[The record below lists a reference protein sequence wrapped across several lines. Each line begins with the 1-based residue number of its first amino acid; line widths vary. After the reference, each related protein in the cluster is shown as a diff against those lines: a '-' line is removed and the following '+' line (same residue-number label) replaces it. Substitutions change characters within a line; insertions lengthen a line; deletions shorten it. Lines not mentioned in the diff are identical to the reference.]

1 MKEYWTKK
9 IYKAIVLCFMLLF
22 SLPIIG
28 PFLSE
33 YQLNPFDYAR
43 ITDVEYKAVVQ
54 DEPEN
59 GGSLLIT
66 ERLTYDIHAASSN
79 NTFWELWRDL
89 SEDVDEGLKVD
100 YTVHSV
106 KQILPDGSEIVYEES
121 PVLYWEDE
129 DYVSSN
135 KELGPGKW
143 YHSKGPYNED
153 ARQYECVFFYI
164 DDVYRDEMVFEIVYE
179 MHNASMRYADCS
191 ELYVAMYSGTTV
203 NHLDSFKADILFPAK
218 DMPANGN
225 YEASTYGTS
234 EFNFPFEESDS
245 KYPGYHTF
253 SIDLDKKD
261 LKFAYD
267 TDYLEFD
274 LFSYGD
280 DKHIF
285 TNHAPDNSYS
295 NDPALDEIY
304 EEQEYY
310 HSLAQKIKAFKV
322 IYFICAILLSV
333 VVIVLAYTVNR
344 WIRLKHY
351 FFKPTEKYQFYRE
364 IPDDLD
370 PNFAA
375 EVVFS
380 KLNKNGKKTGIYPAL
395 LLSLVRKKYIAIED
409 TGSTALINVLH
420 QKQNTPPQIP
430 EPSGTLL
437 ERLAA
442 SGPIMQDHSSED
454 SFTGTLSKENIL
466 LSEQEPV
473 LNRLFGVEPIQIVH
487 ESAEP
492 TFLSELAPEGPIMAD
507 HEPLVSEEV
516 ANLEWDAPFEEK
528 PQEILEPL
536 TPCEE
541 SLFDLIIYH
550 AYMGSITLSE
560 LESSMVS
567 DYDTTET
574 FSTQMEEAIVNIGID
589 KQFYQKLS
597 CKQPAEFLQRISKMM
612 KTFALLILI
621 FGTLFTWFSS
631 IGLAFG
637 ANFILAAVLIF
648 ASCRIKKVAHKYI
661 LYTQHGEDECA
672 KWVGLY
678 NFLNSDTLMNERTY
692 TEVAIWEKYL
702 VYATAFGISEKVIN
716 AINIR
721 CPEVAES
728 PVLSNDYYRTTR
740 FRHSGHSFHRSVR
753 VGTRTA
759 RSSYGDGFGGGS
771 YGGGGRGGG
780 GGCGGH

>member
-1 MKEYWTKK
+1 MGEYRTNKFF
-9 IYKAIVLCFMLLF
+9 IAIFLCFMLMF

-59 GGSLLIT
+59 GGSILVT
-66 ERLTYDIHAASSN
+66 ERLTYDIHAASRD

-89 SEDVDEGLKVD
+89 CEDVDEGLKVD

-143 YHSKGPYNED
+143 YHSKGPYDEYSQ
-153 ARQYECVFFYI
+153 QYECVFFYI

-191 ELYVAMYSGTTV
+191 ELYIAMYSGTTV
-203 NHLDSFKADILFPAK
+203 NHLESFKADILFPEK
-218 DMPANGN
+218 DMPAKDN
-225 YEASTYGTS
+225 YEAYTYGTS
-234 EFNFPFEESDS
+234 EFDFPFEESDS

-261 LKFAYD
+261 LNFAYD
-267 TDYLEFD
+267 TDCIEFD
-274 LFSYGD
+274 LFSYGN

-285 TNHAPDNSYS
+285 TNHAPDNYYS
-295 NDPALDEIY
+295 DDSALDEIY

-310 HSLAQKIKAFKV
+310 SSLAQKTKAFKV

-333 VVIVLAYTVNR
+333 AVIILAYTVNR

-370 PNFAA
+370 PNFAT

-380 KLNKNGKKTGIYPAL
+380 KLNKNNSKAGVYSAL
-395 LLSLVRKKYIAIED
+395 LLSLVRKKYIEIED

-454 SFTGTLSKENIL
+454 SFSGILSEGNIL
-466 LSEQEPV
+466 LSEQEP
-473 LNRLFGVEPIQIVH
+473 
-487 ESAEP
+487 
-492 TFLSELAPEGPIMAD
+492 LASD
-507 HEPLVSEEV
+507 EV
-516 ANLEWDAPFEEK
+516 ADLEWNTPLTEDPPEILE

-541 SLFDLIIYH
+541 YLFDLIIHH
-550 AYMGSITLSE
+550 AYRGSITLSE

-574 FSTQMEEAIVNIGID
+574 FSTQMEESIVNIGID
-589 KQFYQKLS
+589 KLFYQKLS
-597 CKQPAEFLQRISKMM
+597 YKQPAEFLQRISKMM
-612 KTFALLILI
+612 KTFAVLILI
-621 FGTLFTWFSS
+621 FGTIIAWFSS
-631 IGLAFG
+631 IGLAYG
-637 ANFILAAVLIF
+637 ANFILAAALII

-702 VYATAFGISEKVIN
+702 VYATAFGISEKVIK
-716 AINIR
+716 AISLR
-721 CPEVAES
+721 CPEASES
-728 PVLSNDYYRTTR
+728 RMLSNDYYRTSR

-753 VGTRTA
+753 IGTRTA
-759 RSSYGDGFGGGS
+759 HSSYGGGGFGGGS

-780 GGCGGH
+780 GGGGGH

>member
-1 MKEYWTKK
+1 MEEYWTKK
-9 IYKAIVLCFMLLF
+9 IATAFVLCFMFLF

-59 GGSLLIT
+59 GGSILVT
-66 ERLTYDIHAASSN
+66 ERLTYDIHAASRD

-89 SEDVDEGLKVD
+89 CEDVDEGLKVD

-106 KQILPDGSEIVYEES
+106 KQILPDGTEIVYEES

-143 YHSKGPYNED
+143 YHSKGPYDEYSQ
-153 ARQYECVFFYI
+153 QYECVFFYI

-191 ELYVAMYSGTTV
+191 ELYIAMYSGTTV
-203 NHLDSFKADILFPAK
+203 NHLESFKADILFPEK
-218 DMPANGN
+218 DMPAKDN
-225 YEASTYGTS
+225 YEAYTYGTS
-234 EFNFPFEESDS
+234 EFDFPFEESDS

-261 LKFAYD
+261 LNFAYD
-267 TDYLEFD
+267 TDCIEFD
-274 LFSYGD
+274 LFSYGN

-285 TNHAPDNSYS
+285 TNHAPDNYYS
-295 NDPALDEIY
+295 DDSALDEIY

-310 HSLAQKIKAFKV
+310 SSLAQKTKAFKV

-333 VVIVLAYTVNR
+333 AVIILAYTVNR
-344 WIRLKHY
+344 WIRIKHY

-380 KLNKNGKKTGIYPAL
+380 KLNKNNSKAGVYSAL
-395 LLSLVRKKYIAIED
+395 LLSLVRKKYIEIED
-409 TGSTALINVLH
+409 TGSTALITVLH

-430 EPSGTLL
+430 EPTVTLL

-442 SGPIMQDHSSED
+442 SGPIMQDHSSEG
-454 SFTGTLSKENIL
+454 SFGNLADE
-466 LSEQEPV
+466 
-473 LNRLFGVEPIQIVH
+473 EPIMT
-487 ESAEP
+487 E
-492 TFLSELAPEGPIMAD
+492 
-507 HEPLVSEEV
+507 HEPLVNNEV
-516 ANLEWDAPFEEK
+516 ADLEWNAPFTEE

-541 SLFDLIIYH
+541 SLFDLIIHH
-550 AYMGSITLSE
+550 AYRGSVTLSE

-574 FSTQMEEAIVNIGID
+574 FSTQMEESIVNIGID
-589 KQFYQKLS
+589 KLFYQKLS
-597 CKQPAEFLQRISKMM
+597 YKQPAEFLQRISKMM
-612 KTFALLILI
+612 KTFAVLILI
-621 FGTLFTWFSS
+621 FGTIIAWFSS
-631 IGLAFG
+631 IGLAYG
-637 ANFILAAVLIF
+637 ANFILAAALII
-648 ASCRIKKVAHKYI
+648 ASCRIKKGAHKYI

-702 VYATAFGISEKVIN
+702 VYATAFGISEKVIK
-716 AINIR
+716 AISLR
-721 CPEVAES
+721 CPEARES
-728 PVLSNDYYRTTR
+728 RILNNDYYRTSR

-753 VGTRTA
+753 IGTRTA
-759 RSSYGDGFGGGS
+759 HSSYGGGFGGGS

-780 GGCGGH
+780 GGGGGH